1 MCQSR
6 ILAGIEQ
13 SRHDGKTFGPIGQIR
28 PTEYALFYTILR
40 FVQGTRGFGH
50 VQLMNNT
57 LLEML

>member
-1 MCQSR
+1 MDILLLSISQSSVALCEVNASLR
-6 ILAGIEQ
+6 
-13 SRHDGKTFGPIGQIR
+13 
-28 PTEYALFYTILR
+28 ALFYKILR

>member
-1 MCQSR
+1 MDYR
-6 ILAGIEQ
+6 IATNPLRSNWTLKSSLEC
-13 SRHDGKTFGPIGQIR
+13 
-28 PTEYALFYTILR
+28 ALVYKILR